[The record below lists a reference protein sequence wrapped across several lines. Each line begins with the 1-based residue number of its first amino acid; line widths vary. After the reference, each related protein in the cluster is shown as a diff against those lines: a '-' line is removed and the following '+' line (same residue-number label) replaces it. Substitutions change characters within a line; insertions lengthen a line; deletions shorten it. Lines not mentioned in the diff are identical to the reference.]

1 MRLYISKIRAF
12 FVHLMISIVIGGL
25 ISAVTV
31 IFFYPFP
38 YVFISGGA
46 GLFLLLVAVD
56 VVSGPLLTFV
66 FFNPKKSRKEKL
78 LDFSVVA
85 CLQVCALAYG
95 MFSAYE
101 ARPIHVV
108 FEYDR
113 FRVIHAND
121 IPEELISL
129 APKDI
134 VAIPKVGITW
144 LALRPLSSLERF
156 NFTMQAL
163 DGVAVSAQTQLWIS
177 YAQGLPQILKEA
189 KSMKQLLNRF
199 PDRREEMF
207 DAAVRDEMDV
217 EEIKYLPIQGRKNLT
232 WTVFLNA
239 QTGQPLGYL
248 DLDPF

>member
-1 MRLYISKIRAF
+1 M
-12 FVHLMISIVIGGL
+12 
-25 ISAVTV
+25 SAAVV
-31 IFFYPFP
+31 IFLYPFP

-46 GLFLLLVAVD
+46 GLFLLLVVVD
-56 VVSGPLLTFV
+56 IVLGPLLTFV
-66 FFNPKKSRKEKL
+66 LFNPRKDRREKL

-95 MFSAYE
+95 MLSAYE

-121 IPEELISL
+121 IPEELIPL

-134 VAIPKVGITW
+134 VAIPRMGVTW
-144 LALRPLSSLERF
+144 LALRPLNSLESF

-163 DGVAVSAQTQLWIS
+163 DGVAVSAQTRLWIS
-177 YAQGLPQILKEA
+177 YSQGLPEILKEA
-189 KSMKQLLNRF
+189 KSLKELLNRF
-199 PDRREEMF
+199 PDRKEEIF
-207 DAAVRDEMDV
+207 DAAVREGMDV
-217 EEIKYLPIQGRKNLT
+217 GRIKYLPIQGRKNIA

-239 QTGQPLGYL
+239 QTGQPIGYL
-248 DLDPF
+248 DLDSF